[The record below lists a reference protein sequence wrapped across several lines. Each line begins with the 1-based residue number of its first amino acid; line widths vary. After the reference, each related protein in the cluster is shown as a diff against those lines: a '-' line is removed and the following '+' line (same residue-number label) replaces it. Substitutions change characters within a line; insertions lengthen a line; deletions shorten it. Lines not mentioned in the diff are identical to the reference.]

1 MIFWQEPTLE
11 VLRAKYAKYLESDK
25 WGADYHWLGLH
36 SPVSADPLLQR
47 V

>member
-1 MIFWQEPTLE
+1 MIFWQEPTFEELSTQ
-11 VLRAKYAKYLESDK
+11 VPRKRNK

-36 SPVSADPLLQR
+36 SPVSAEPLLQR